1 MASIHERQ
9 SSTESSQSS
18 DRCTVSES
26 DIASAVQTILRAI
39 GENPDREGL
48 MRTPH
53 RVAKALQ
60 YLTQG
65 YHMSLEAAVH
75 DATFEHSGSSDL
87 VIVRDIAIS
96 SLCEHHLLPFT
107 GKMHIGYAPR
117 GRIIGLS
124 KMARIADLFSRRL
137 QVQERLTE
145 QVAHAV
151 DAILKPDGVA
161 VVVECAHICM
171 AMRGVRQAGTVT
183 TTECAIGTLRDDK
196 HLHRRFLGLIGTR
209 Q

>member
-1 MASIHERQ
+1 M
-9 SSTESSQSS
+9 
-18 DRCTVSES
+18 
-26 DIASAVQTILRAI
+26 ILKAI
-39 GENPDREGL
+39 GEDPNREGL
-48 MRTPH
+48 IRTPH

-60 YLTQG
+60 FLTQG
-65 YHMSLEAAVH
+65 YQMSLEVAVH

-151 DAILKPDGVA
+151 DAILNPNGVA
-161 VVVECAHICM
+161 VVVECAHMCM
-171 AMRGVRQAGTVT
+171 AMRGVRQADTVT
-183 TTECAIGTLRDDK
+183 TTECATGTLRDDK
-196 HLHRRFLGLIGTR
+196 HLHGRFLDLIGAR